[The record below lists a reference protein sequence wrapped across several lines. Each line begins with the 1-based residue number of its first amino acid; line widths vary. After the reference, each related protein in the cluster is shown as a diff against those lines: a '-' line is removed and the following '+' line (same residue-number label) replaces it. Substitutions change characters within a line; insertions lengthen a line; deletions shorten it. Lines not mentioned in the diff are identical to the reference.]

1 MYNVVSF
8 NNEGVEHMKP
18 TSEKSKEI
26 RKKYKAPG
34 ASDEQL
40 ANSIKVASEFEY
52 KNSSTF
58 GWGGVY
64 MVDRFQSMITGR
76 AITNNTQRLLDAQA
90 LEEEASKSNLKQ

>member
-18 TSEKSKEI
+18 TNEKSKEI

-52 KNSSTF
+52 KTAVLSV
-58 GWGGVY
+58 GVVY
-64 MVDRFQSMITGR
+64 IWLIAFNQ
-76 AITNNTQRLLDAQA
+76 
-90 LEEEASKSNLKQ
+90 